1 MKRAL
6 CCEGTLLMVIEDV
19 NDQVLRKRIYINHGE
34 ANVFPVW
41 FVRHESD

>member
-1 MKRAL
+1 
-6 CCEGTLLMVIEDV
+6 MVIEDV
-19 NDQVLRKRIYINHGE
+19 NDQVLRKRIYGE